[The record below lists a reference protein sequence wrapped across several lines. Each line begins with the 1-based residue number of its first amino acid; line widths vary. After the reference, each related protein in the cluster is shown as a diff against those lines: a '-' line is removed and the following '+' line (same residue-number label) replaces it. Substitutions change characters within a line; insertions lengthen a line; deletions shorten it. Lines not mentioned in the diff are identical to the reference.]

1 MRKPCTRDILSNL
14 LLALFISAFVVAP
27 VRLAAEEAP
36 PAGGNTAAPDVV
48 KGADSAGGSAMEG
61 GETLSL
67 DRCIE
72 IALRKSPNI
81 LAAYHEVKAGRSR
94 VGQARSGYY
103 PQIAATADYSKY
115 SLSSDPTNAALDQY
129 TATATLTQTIFD
141 FGKTWTQVTI
151 QQRNLDA
158 SREDLRNTTSQ
169 IVLNVKRAYYGL
181 LQAGKNRDVFKE
193 TVAQF
198 EQHLNQAKGFFEI
211 GVRSK
216 FDVTKA
222 EVDLSNAK
230 LSLIRAENALR
241 IARVIL
247 NNAMGTP
254 DAPAYTIE
262 DTLSFRKNP
271 ITFEEAKQ
279 KAYANRPDLKS
290 AWSRREAAEESI
302 SLARKE
308 YFPTLSGNANYT
320 RVSETYPPEQSGWS
334 AGVTLTFPLFSGFLT
349 NHQVREAKENLN
361 ILKANEEALRQDIL
375 LDVQQAYLNLQEAE
389 ERVSVA
395 ELTVKQAEENF
406 EIARGRYE
414 AGVGSPIEETDALVA
429 LSNAKTNLI
438 AALSDYKIAE
448 AALMKAMGE

>member
-14 LLALFISAFVVAP
+14 LLVLFISAFVVAP

-36 PAGGNTAAPDVV
+36 PAGGNTAAPGGV
-48 KGADSAGGSAMEG
+48 KGADSAGGSVMEE

-81 LAAYHEVKAGRSR
+81 LAAYHAVNAGRSR

-222 EVDLSNAK
+222 EVDLSNAR
-230 LSLIRAENALR
+230 LSLIRAENAVR
-241 IARVIL
+241 IGRVIL
-247 NNAMGTP
+247 NNAMGIG
-254 DAPAYTIE
+254 DAPEYTIE
-262 DTLSFRKNP
+262 DTLSFQKNP
-271 ITFEEAKQ
+271 ITFEEARQ
-279 KAYANRPDLKS
+279 KAYDNRPDLRS
-290 AWSRREAAEESI
+290 LAARREASEESL
-302 SLARKE
+302 SLARKG
-308 YFPTLSGNANYT
+308 YLPTLSGNANYT
-320 RVSETYPPEQSGWS
+320 RVGETYPPEQNSWS
-334 AGVTLTFPLFSGFLT
+334 AGVTLTFPLFSGFFT
-349 NHQVREAKENLN
+349 TYQVKEAKGNLYVQ
-361 ILKANEEALRQDIL
+361 KANEEALRQSVL
-375 LDVQQAYLNLQEAE
+375 LDVQQAYLSLQEAE
-389 ERVSVA
+389 ERVAVA

-406 EIARGRYE
+406 EIAKGRYE

-429 LSNAKTNLI
+429 LSNAKTNFI

-448 AALMKAMGE
+448 AALVKAMGE